1 MSNTITVFIA
11 SFIFVRFIFWMGG
24 MDIFE
29 RGVDSAMSIIFS
41 FIFGAGLTGFYKEV
55 EKEIKK

>member
-1 MSNTITVFIA
+1 MMSDTIKIFIA

-41 FIFGAGLTGFYKEV
+41 FIFGAGLTAIYKEIN
-55 EKEIKK
+55 E